1 MNSSVSDSQ
10 LGRCSAGFSGVVT
23 GFLSPSDIDGEN
35 RIDRLR
41 EMGFEEGLDVE
52 ILHQNPF
59 GKDPIA
65 VRIGSMTI
73 ALRRSEANLIEVS
86 AA

>member
-1 MNSSVSDSQ
+1 MNSTVSDSQ
-10 LGRCSAGFSGVVT
+10 LGKCAAGFSGIVT
-23 GFLSPSDIDGEN
+23 GFLSADDGDGEN

-73 ALRRSEANLIEVS
+73 ALRRAEANLIEVS

>member
-1 MNSSVSDSQ
+1 MNSKVSDSQ
-10 LGRCSAGFSGVVT
+10 LGKCTAGFSGIVT
-23 GFLSPSDIDGEN
+23 GFLSTGDNEGEN

>member
-1 MNSSVSDSQ
+1 MTSPSSNIQ
-10 LGRCSAGFSGVVT
+10 LGKCSTGFSGVVA
-23 GFLSPSDIDGEN
+23 GFLRVIDDDSES

-41 EMGFEEGLDVE
+41 EMGFAEGLDVE

-59 GKDPIA
+59 GRDPIA
-65 VRIGSMTI
+65 VRIGAMTV
-73 ALRRSEANLIEVS
+73 ALRRAEANLIEVT